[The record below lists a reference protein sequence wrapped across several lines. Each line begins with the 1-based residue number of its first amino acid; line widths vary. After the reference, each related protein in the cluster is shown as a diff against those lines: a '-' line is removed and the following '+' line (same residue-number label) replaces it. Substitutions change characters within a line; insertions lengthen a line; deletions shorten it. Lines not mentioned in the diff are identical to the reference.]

1 MSEGLSQRA
10 YAKHRG
16 CNVSLVNRW
25 AQAGRL
31 VVGPDGKID
40 AEASDKALAASIDRT
55 RGGAGGGGA
64 FTQAM
69 REEAQAPT
77 KDTSTGN
84 RLTEAKIVAAVYDAK
99 QKKLGYELAI
109 GKAFEADRVLSAA
122 RDTFESLRR
131 SIQQIADRIASPV
144 AAETDPRK
152 VHALLSAEHNAVL
165 ETIASV
171 FESLPEQFT
180 ATRQ

>member
-69 REEAQAPT
+69 REETQPANGPAANPMT
-77 KDTSTGN
+77 N
-84 RLTEAKIVAAVYDAK
+84 AKVAVAVYDAK
-99 QKKLGYELAI
+99 LRKLEYDREI
-109 GKAFEADRVLSAA
+109 GKVFEAGRVLSAA
-122 RDTFESLRR
+122 ADTFATLRR
-131 SIQQIADRIASPV
+131 AIQQIADRIASPV
-144 AAETDPRK
+144 AAETDPRR
-152 VHALLSAEHNAVL
+152 VHALLLAEHNALL
-165 ETIASV
+165 ETMAAA
-171 FESLPEQFT
+171 FESLPGQFT
-180 ATRQ
+180 VTRQ